1 MKQKYTITV
10 AGMDINIIT
19 DQAPETVESIVGT
32 IDRRIREI
40 NLRSPRCSR
49 TESAL
54 LCAMDYCAD
63 KLTLSERVKVLEAEI
78 ASLVKP
84 EGASAASDAELES
97 TKSQLAKTAAELEI
111 VKSQLASAE
120 GKLASSES
128 AYLDI
133 KSELEAS
140 NAENQILKTQLKQ
153 AEEKQS
159 PAQNEELSSALDRI
173 VLLESGADELAEDI
187 KVKNQ
192 KLETLSAEN
201 AALRAELEEL
211 RTSRAV
217 KAEKIAFFAEAGSEE
232 AKSERPVVRR
242 YLDKKPDAAEQITID
257 GEDIPQTDAPAVK
270 KRERRLGA
278 FDLLNSDDV

>member
-63 KLTLSERVKVLEAEI
+63 KLTLGERVKVLEAEI

-84 EGASAASDAELES
+84 EERSSASDAELE
-97 TKSQLAKTAAELEI
+97 AAERELADAKAALE
-111 VKSQLASAE
+111 A
-120 GKLASSES
+120 
-128 AYLDI
+128 I
-133 KSELEAS
+133 KSRLEAS
-140 NAENQILKTQLKQ
+140 EAEVKALEEQLRK
-153 AEEKQS
+153 AEEEQNSEQS
-159 PAQNEELSSALDRI
+159 EALSSALERI
-173 VLLESGADELAEDI
+173 ALLESGADELAEDV

-192 KLETLSAEN
+192 KLEQASEKIEELNSEN

-211 RTSRAV
+211 RASRAV

-232 AKSERPVVRR
+232 AKSERPAVRR
-242 YLDKKPDAAEQITID
+242 YSDKKSDSAEQITID
-257 GEDIPQTDAPAVK
+257 GEEIPQADTPTAK
-270 KRERRLGA
+270 RRERRLGT
-278 FDLLNSDDV
+278 FDLLSSDDV

>member
-19 DQAPETVESIVGT
+19 DQTPETVESIVGT

-63 KLTLSERVKVLEAEI
+63 KLTLGERVKVLEAEI

-84 EGASAASDAELES
+84 EERSDVSNAELEAAERE
-97 TKSQLAKTAAELEI
+97 LADARSKLADAKAELEAT
-111 VKSQLASAE
+111 KTR
-120 GKLASSES
+120 
-128 AYLDI
+128 
-133 KSELEAS
+133 LEAS
-140 NAENQILKTQLKQ
+140 EAEAEALKEQLKK
-153 AEEKQS
+153 AEEKQNDEQS
-159 PAQNEELSSALDRI
+159 AELSNALERI
-173 VLLESGADELAEDI
+173 ALLESGADELAEDI

-192 KLETLSAEN
+192 KLETLNTEN

-211 RTSRAV
+211 RASRAV

-232 AKSERPVVRR
+232 AKSERPAVRR
-242 YLDKKPDAAEQITID
+242 YSDKKPDTDEQMSID
-257 GEDIPQTDAPAVK
+257 GGEIPQADAPTGRK
-270 KRERRLGA
+270 HERRLGA